1 MFVAKPKSLL
11 ALELVFPATHLLL
24 ETITMKHSYARRW
37 LFSAFLAMLLVASSA
52 MSVSV
57 FGQTSNTGTITGVVQ
72 DEKGSLVPGAT
83 VKLVNL
89 GTNAERTVNTSADGA
104 YEITQ
109 LVPGNYR
116 LEVEA
121 TGFAKYV
128 QEPVVVNVL
137 QRTTVNPGLKVGGIG
152 ETVNVTGESTALV
165 ETTKTDVS
173 GVVDQRRLE
182 NLPVNGR
189 SFASL
194 AILIPGATLQPSFDP
209 TKARVGTFSVGGS
222 TGRNLNVTIDGGDN
236 KDNAV
241 GGILQ
246 NFSMEGIQEFALSTQ
261 RFSAANGRSGGALL
275 SVVSKSGTNDFHG
288 SAFGFFRDDALNA
301 NAPKLLSE
309 ANPELFPDP
318 SDAVK
323 PPFSRQQFGGS
334 FGGPIK
340 KDKAFFFGTVERTR
354 ERGNSIV
361 PGVDQTKIGFL
372 EEFGYEAVQF
382 LPQPFNDWQY
392 TVKGDFN
399 LSPNHSLVVR
409 FAGQNND
416 ALNDQAGFLI
426 VRTDLSGGNES
437 LNTLYNF
444 LTSLTST
451 LSSSTV
457 NQFTYQFQ
465 TFDNRINATTDLDLL
480 FFPDG
485 LAVGRNGNVPQQ
497 TLQKKHQFRD
507 DLTWSRG
514 NHGFKFGGDFTYVP
528 TLGGLFAFNSAPEYD
543 FLFNADEIA
552 LNPDQFPQGFRTS
565 QILLGPIS
573 CAGIGLTLDPSLP
586 DDDETKCTQDRL
598 NGFGVVGAVVLSGGD
613 PSFNLRE
620 GAKQFAFYAQ
630 DDWKITPRLTL
641 NLGLRYDVDFGFVD
655 NAHAA
660 ENRTF
665 QALQIIGS
673 PFARKVVEDDKNNI
687 SPRIGFAWDFRGDGR
702 SVLRGGYGIYY
713 DQSFLNVPLFAVQ
726 QANPEIYATFL
737 NDAPNLS
744 IDSPP
749 PDIPRPLNNLLSGTR
764 GRMLD
769 PDFESP
775 YTQQWNVGY
784 AQEIGKDMAVE
795 FDYVHILG
803 LHEFTGLDINPRIGP
818 LINAQRSDPNPGRL
832 LTPVFAA
839 HAAELLAA
847 FGTATPLGRITVAQ
861 SDSRSRYDAFTA
873 SFKKRYSNKYQL
885 NAHYTLAKSQAWFGA
900 TADFGLQPQN
910 LFDKFNPVNFG
921 PTNEDERHRF
931 VISGIFDLPWDFQ
944 VAPIFQLASARPYSV
959 FPECLCDI
967 NRDGVNND
975 RDSVDPGVDDQNKLP
990 INSER
995 GDKFS
1000 QLNVRVSKFFKW
1012 GENYKLGLF
1021 FEAFNVFNTGNFG
1034 NQFQNVTGEPD
1045 FGRPVNFFGATGF
1058 SEPLG
1063 IPFQAQLG
1071 VRFSF

>member
-1 MFVAKPKSLL
+1 
-11 ALELVFPATHLLL
+11 
-24 ETITMKHSYARRW
+24 MKIGYLNRW
-37 LFSAFLAMLLVASSA
+37 LFSAFLAVLLVASSA
-52 MSVSV
+52 MSSSI
-57 FGQTSNTGTITGVVQ
+57 FGQTSNTGTVTGVVQ
-72 DEKGSLVPGAT
+72 DEKGALLPGAS

-89 GTNAERTVNTSADGA
+89 GTNSERTVTTTSDGV

-116 LEVEA
+116 LEIQA
-121 TGFAKYV
+121 TGFSKYV

-137 QRTTVNPGLKVGGIG
+137 QRTTANASLKVGGIG
-152 ETVNVTGESTALV
+152 ETVTVTGESTALV

-173 GVVDQRRLE
+173 GVIDQRRLE

-194 AILIPGATLQPSFDP
+194 AVLIPGATLQPSFDP

-222 TGRNLNVTIDGGDN
+222 TGRNLNITIDGGDN

-275 SVVSKSGTNDFHG
+275 SVVSKSGSNAFHG

-301 NAPKLLSE
+301 NAPKLLAE
-309 ANPELFPDP
+309 ARGDSTEG
-318 SDAVK
+318 AEK
-323 PPFSRQQFGGS
+323 PPFNRQQFGGS

-340 KDKAFFFGTVERTR
+340 KDRAFFFGAIERTR
-354 ERGNSIV
+354 ERGNSFV
-361 PGVDQTKIGFL
+361 SVEDQDKISFL
-372 EEFGYEAVQF
+372 EPFGYQAVPL

-392 TVKGDFN
+392 TVKGDFV
-399 LSPNHSLVVR
+399 LSPKHQLVVR

-451 LSSSTV
+451 ISATTV
-457 NQFTYQFQ
+457 NQFTYQYQ
-465 TFDNRINATTDLDLL
+465 TFDNRINATTDLNLL
-480 FFPDG
+480 TFPDG
-485 LAVGRNGNVPQQ
+485 LLVGRNGNVPQQ
-497 TLQKKHQFRD
+497 TIQKKHQFHD
-507 DLTWSRG
+507 DISWNRG

-543 FLFNADEIA
+543 FNFNADEIA
-552 LNPDQFPQGFRTS
+552 LNPGQFPQGFHTT
-565 QILLGPIS
+565 QIRPGPIT
-573 CAGIGLTLDPSLP
+573 CGAFAETLNCTQADLDGIG
-586 DDDETKCTQDRL
+586 
-598 NGFGVVGAVVLSGGD
+598 VVAQVVLSGGD
-613 PSFNLRE
+613 PAFDLRE
-620 GAKQFAFYAQ
+620 GAKQFAAYFQ

-641 NLGLRYDVDFGFVD
+641 NLGVRYDVDFGFVD

-665 QALQIIGS
+665 QALRIIGS

-702 SVLRGGYGIYY
+702 SVIRGGYGIYY

-726 QANPEIYATFL
+726 QANPEIYATFF
-737 NDAPNLS
+737 NDGANLS
-744 IDSPP
+744 IDSPAP
-749 PDIPRPLNNLLSGTR
+749 VVPRPLSNPLPGTR

-775 YTQQWNVGY
+775 YTQQWNLGF
-784 AQEIGKDMAVE
+784 AQEFGKNMALE

-803 LHEFTGLDINPRIGP
+803 LHEFSGLDINPRPGP
-818 LINAQRSDPNPGRL
+818 LLGLDRGDPSPPNSQRVLASQ
-832 LTPVFAA
+832 FAA
-839 HAAELLAA
+839 HAAELIQA
-847 FGTATPLGRITVAQ
+847 FGTATPFARVSVAQ
-861 SDSRSRYDAFTA
+861 SDSRSRYDAFTVA
-873 SFKKRYSNKYQL
+873 FKKRYADKFQL

-900 TADFGLQPQN
+900 TADFGLAPMN
-910 LFDKFNPVNFG
+910 AFAKFDPINFG
-921 PTNEDERHRF
+921 PTGEDERHRF
-931 VISGIFDLPWDFQ
+931 VLSGIFDLPWDFQ
-944 VAPIFQLASARPYSV
+944 VAPIFQLASARPYSL
-959 FPECLCDI
+959 FPSCLCDI
-967 NRDGVNND
+967 NRDGVTND
-975 RDSVDPGVDDQNKLP
+975 RESVNPAVDDQHPLP
-990 INSER
+990 LNDHR
-995 GDKFS
+995 GDNFS
-1000 QLNVRVSKFFKW
+1000 QLNVRVSKFFKF
-1012 GENYKLGLF
+1012 GETKKLGLF

-1034 NQFQNVTGEPD
+1034 NQFQNVTGASD
-1045 FGRPVNFFGATGF
+1045 FGKPINFFGATGF

>member
-1 MFVAKPKSLL
+1 MKTGY
-11 ALELVFPATHLLL
+11 LE
-24 ETITMKHSYARRW
+24 RW
-37 LFSAFLAMLLVASSA
+37 LCSAFLAVLLVASSA
-52 MSVSV
+52 MSVNV
-57 FGQTSNTGTITGVVQ
+57 LGQTSNTGTVTGVVK
-72 DEKGSLVPGAT
+72 DEKGGLVPGAS

-89 GTNAERTVNTSADGA
+89 GTNAERTTTTSSDGV
-104 YEITQ
+104 YEVTQ

-116 LEVEA
+116 LEIQA
-121 TGFAKYV
+121 TGFSKYV

-137 QRTTVNPGLKVGGIG
+137 QRTSANADLKVGGIG
-152 ETVNVTGESTALV
+152 ETVTVTGESTPLV

-173 GVVDQRRLE
+173 GVIDQRRLE

-194 AILIPGATLQPSFDP
+194 AILIPGATLEPSFDP

-222 TGRNLNVTIDGGDN
+222 TGRNLNITIDGGDN

-309 ANPELFPDP
+309 ANSRLFQNPA
-318 SDAVK
+318 DAVK

-340 KDKAFFFGTVERTR
+340 KDKAFFFGTAERTR

-361 PGVDQTKIGFL
+361 STADQAQIKAL
-372 EEFGYEAVQF
+372 EPFGYKAVQF

-399 LSPNHSLVVR
+399 LSPKHTLVTR

-416 ALNDQAGFLI
+416 GLNDQAGFLL

-444 LTSLTST
+444 LASLNST
-451 LSSSTV
+451 FNSTTV
-457 NQFTYQFQ
+457 NQFTYQYQ
-465 TFDNRINATTDLDLL
+465 TFDNRINATTDLNLL
-480 FFPDG
+480 AFPDG

-507 DLTWSRG
+507 DLTWNRG
-514 NHGFKFGGDFTYVP
+514 NHGLKFGGDVTFVP

-543 FLFNADEIA
+543 FFFTAGDIA
-552 LNPDQFPQGFRTS
+552 AHPEQFPQGFKTT
-565 QILLGPIS
+565 QVLPGPIT
-573 CAGIGLTLDPSLP
+573 CGTIVGEDTCTAGDLD
-586 DDDETKCTQDRL
+586 
-598 NGFGVVGAVVLSGGD
+598 GVGVVADVALSGGD
-613 PSFNLRE
+613 PRFDLRE
-620 GAKQFAFYAQ
+620 GAKQFAVYAQ
-630 DDWKITPRLTL
+630 DDWKLTPRFTL
-641 NLGLRYDVDFGFVD
+641 NIGARYDVDLGFVD
-655 NAHAA
+655 HAHAA
-660 ENRTF
+660 ENRAY
-665 QALQIIGS
+665 QALKIIGS
-673 PFARKVVEDDKNNI
+673 PFAHKVVSDDKNNI
-687 SPRIGFAWDFRGDGR
+687 SPRVGFAWDFRGDGR
-702 SVLRGGYGIYY
+702 AVLRGGYGIYF

-726 QANPEIYATFL
+726 QANPEIYATFF
-737 NDAPNLS
+737 NEDPNLNINS
-744 IDSPP
+744 APP
-749 PDIPRPLNNLLSGTR
+749 AIPRPLNNPLSGTR

-775 YTQQWNVGY
+775 YTQQWNLGY
-784 AQEIGKDMAVE
+784 AQEFGKNMALE

-803 LHEFTGLDINPRIGP
+803 LHEFSSLDINPRTGP
-818 LINAQRSDPNPGRL
+818 LHNATRKDPVANFPRVL
-832 LTPVFAA
+832 SPLFAA
-839 HAAELLAA
+839 HASELLAT
-847 FGTATPLGRITVAQ
+847 FGTSSPFARITVAQ
-861 SDSRSRYDAFTA
+861 SDSRSRYDAFTVA
-873 SFKKRYSNKYQL
+873 FKKRYANKFQL

-900 TADFGLQPQN
+900 TADFGLQAQN
-910 LFDKFNPVNFG
+910 MFAKFDPINFG
-921 PTNEDERHRF
+921 PTGEDERHRF
-931 VISGIFDLPWDFQ
+931 VVSGIFDLPWGFQ
-944 VAPIFQLASARPYSV
+944 VAPIFQMASARPYSV
-959 FPECLCDI
+959 FPSCGCDI
-967 NRDGVNND
+967 NRDGVTND
-975 RDSVDPGVDDQNKLP
+975 RESVNPGVDDQHKLP
-990 INSER
+990 LNNLR
-995 GDKFS
+995 GDNFS
-1000 QLNVRVSKFFKW
+1000 QLNLRVSKFFKFK
-1012 GENYKLGLF
+1012 ENMKLGLF
-1021 FEAFNVFNTGNFG
+1021 FEAFNVFNTGNYG
-1034 NQFQNVTGEPD
+1034 NQFQNVTGESD
-1045 FGRPVNFFGATGF
+1045 FGKPINFFGATGF

>member
-1 MFVAKPKSLL
+1 
-11 ALELVFPATHLLL
+11 
-24 ETITMKHSYARRW
+24 MKTSYSDRW
-37 LFSAFLAMLLVASSA
+37 LFSALLTMFLMLSSA

-57 FGQTSNTGTITGVVQ
+57 SAQTSNTGTVTGVVK
-72 DEKGSLVPGAT
+72 DEKGGLVPGAS
-83 VKLVNL
+83 VKLVNV
-89 GTNAERTVNTSADGA
+89 GTNAERSTTTSSDGV
-104 YEITQ
+104 YEVTQ

-121 TGFAKYV
+121 KGFSKYV
-128 QEPVVVNVL
+128 QEPVVIQVL
-137 QRTTVNPGLKVGGIG
+137 QRTTVNPDLKVGGIG
-152 ETVNVTGESTALV
+152 ETVTVTGESTALV

-173 GVVDQRRLE
+173 GVIDQRRLE

-222 TGRNLNVTIDGGDN
+222 TGRNLNITIDGGDN

-275 SVVSKSGTNDFHG
+275 SVVSKSGSNAFHG
-288 SAFGFFRDDALNA
+288 SVFGFFRDDALNA

-309 ANPELFPDP
+309 ANTDLFPDP
-318 SDAVK
+318 ADAVK

-334 FGGPIK
+334 IGGPIK
-340 KDKAFFFGTVERTR
+340 QDKAFFFGTVERTR

-361 PGVDQTKIGFL
+361 PGVDVDKIAFL
-372 EEFGYEAVQF
+372 EPFGYGAVQF

-399 LSPNHSLVVR
+399 LSSKHTLVTR
-409 FAGQNND
+409 FAGQNNN

-444 LTSLTST
+444 LASLTST
-451 LSSSTV
+451 LTSSTV
-457 NQFTYQFQ
+457 NQLTYQFQ
-465 TFDNRINATTDLDLL
+465 TFDNRINATTDLNLL
-480 FFPDG
+480 VFPDG

-507 DLTWSRG
+507 DLTWNRG
-514 NHGFKFGGDFTYVP
+514 NHGFKFGGDVTFVP

-543 FLFNADEIA
+543 FNFNADEIA
-552 LNPDQFPQGFRTS
+552 ANPGQFPQGFRTT
-565 QILLGPIS
+565 QILPGPVTCPAI
-573 CAGIGLTLDPSLP
+573 AGTA
-586 DDDETKCTQDRL
+586 TCTAADL
-598 NGFGVVGAVVLSGGD
+598 AGVGVVGAVILSGGD

-620 GAKQFAFYAQ
+620 GAKQFAVYAQ
-630 DDWKITPRLTL
+630 DDWKITPRFTF
-641 NLGLRYDVDFGFVD
+641 NIGVRYDVDFGFVD
-655 NAHAA
+655 HAHAA

-702 SVLRGGYGIYY
+702 SVLRGGYGVYF

-737 NDAPNLS
+737 NDGANLS

-749 PDIPRPLNNLLSGTR
+749 PAIPRPLSQPLSGTR

-775 YTQQWNVGY
+775 YTQQWNLGY
-784 AQEIGKDMAVE
+784 AQEIGKDMALE

-818 LINAQRSDPNPGRL
+818 LINSQRSSPNPGRV
-832 LTPVFAA
+832 LTAAFAA
-839 HAAELLAA
+839 HAAELTAK
-847 FGTATPLGRITVAQ
+847 FGTPTPFGRITVAQ
-861 SDSRSRYDAFTA
+861 SDSRSRYDAFTVA
-873 SFKKRYSNKYQL
+873 FKKRYSNKFQL

-910 LFDKFNPVNFG
+910 LFAKFDPINFG
-921 PTNEDERHRF
+921 PTGEDERHRF
-931 VISGIFDLPWDFQ
+931 VVSGIFDLPWGFQ
-944 VAPIFQLASARPYSV
+944 LAPIFQMASARPYSI
-959 FPECLCDI
+959 FPACLCDI

-975 RDSVDPGVDDQNKLP
+975 RESVNPGIDDQHKLP
-990 INSER
+990 INNHR
-995 GDKFS
+995 GDRFS
-1000 QLNVRVSKFFKW
+1000 QLNVRASKFFKW

-1045 FGRPVNFFGATGF
+1045 FGKPINFFGATGF

>member
-1 MFVAKPKSLL
+1 
-11 ALELVFPATHLLL
+11 
-24 ETITMKHSYARRW
+24 MKTSSSDRW
-37 LFSAFLAMLLVASSA
+37 LFSVFLAIMVLLSSGMMA
-52 MSVSV
+52 PLSA
-57 FGQTSNTGTITGVVQ
+57 QTSNTGTVTGVVK
-72 DEKGSLVPGAT
+72 DEKGGLVPGAS
-83 VKLVNL
+83 VKLVNT
-89 GTNAERTVNTSADGA
+89 GTNAERSAVTSSDGI

-121 TGFAKYV
+121 KGFSRYV

-137 QRTTVNPGLKVGGIG
+137 QRTTVNADLKVGGIG
-152 ETVNVTGESTALV
+152 ETVTVTGESTPLV

-173 GVVDQRRLE
+173 GVIDQRRLE

-194 AILIPGATLQPSFDP
+194 AILIPGATLEPSFDP

-222 TGRNLNVTIDGGDN
+222 TGRNLNITVDGGDN

-275 SVVSKSGTNDFHG
+275 SVVSKSGTNEFHG
-288 SAFGFFRDDALNA
+288 SVFGFFRDDKLNA
-301 NAPKLLSE
+301 NAPKLL
-309 ANPELFPDP
+309 AKVNPDLFPDP
-318 SDAVK
+318 ADAIK

-361 PGVDQTKIGFL
+361 PGVDQAKIKFL
-372 EEFGYEAVQF
+372 EPFGYKSVQF

-399 LSPNHSLVVR
+399 LSPKHTLVTR
-409 FAGQNND
+409 FAGQNNN

-444 LTSLTST
+444 LASLTST
-451 LSSSTV
+451 FSSTTV
-457 NQFTYQFQ
+457 NQLTYQYQ
-465 TFDNRINATTDLDLL
+465 TFDNRINATTDLNLL
-480 FFPDG
+480 TFPDG

-497 TLQKKHQFRD
+497 TLQRKHQFRD
-507 DLTWSRG
+507 DLSWTHG
-514 NHGFKFGGDFTYVP
+514 NHGFKFGGDVTFVP

-543 FLFNADEIA
+543 FNFNADDIA
-552 LNPDQFPQGFRTS
+552 QNPGQFPQGFKTN
-565 QILLGPIS
+565 QILPGPITCPAIVGTS
-573 CAGIGLTLDPSLP
+573 TCTAAQLAGV
-586 DDDETKCTQDRL
+586 
-598 NGFGVVGAVVLSGGD
+598 GVVADVILSGGD

-620 GAKQFAFYAQ
+620 GAKQFAAYAQ
-630 DDWKITPRLTL
+630 DDWKLTPRFTL
-641 NLGLRYDVDFGFVD
+641 NIGLRYDVDLGFVD
-655 NAHAA
+655 HAHAA
-660 ENRTF
+660 ENRAYR
-665 QALQIIGS
+665 ALKIIGS
-673 PFARKVVEDDKNNI
+673 GFARKVVSDDKNNI
-687 SPRIGFAWDFRGDGR
+687 SPRIGFAWDVKGNGR

-726 QANPEIYATFL
+726 QANPEIYATFI
-737 NDAPNLS
+737 NDGDNLS
-744 IDSPP
+744 ITSPP
-749 PDIPRPLNNLLSGTR
+749 PTVPRPLNNPLPGTR

-775 YTQQWNVGY
+775 YSQQWNLGY
-784 AQEIGKDMAVE
+784 AQEFGKNMALE

-803 LHEFTGLDINPRIGP
+803 LHEFSSLDINPRIGP
-818 LINAQRSDPNPGRL
+818 LINAQRSSSAPPRIL
-832 LTPVFAA
+832 APLFAA
-839 HAAELLAA
+839 HAAELTAA
-847 FGTATPLGRITVAQ
+847 FGTPTPFGRITVAQ

-873 SFKKRYSNKYQL
+873 AFKKRYSNKFQL
-885 NAHYTLAKSQAWFGA
+885 NAHYTLSKSQAWFGA
-900 TADFGLQPQN
+900 TADFGLQAQN
-910 LFDKFNPVNFG
+910 VFVKFDPINFG
-921 PTNEDERHRF
+921 PTAEDERHRF
-931 VISGIFDLPWDFQ
+931 VVSGIFDLPWGFQ
-944 VAPIFQLASARPYSV
+944 FAPIFQMASARPYSIS
-959 FPECLCDI
+959 PACGCDI
-967 NRDGVNND
+967 NRDGVTND
-975 RDSVDPGVDDQNKLP
+975 RESVNPGIDDQHKVPLNDH
-990 INSER
+990 R
-995 GDKFS
+995 GDSFS
-1000 QLNVRVSKFFKW
+1000 QLNLRVSKFFKW
-1012 GENYKLGLF
+1012 GENKKLGLF
-1021 FEAFNVFNTGNFG
+1021 FEAFNVFNTGNYG
-1034 NQFQNVTGEPD
+1034 NSFQNTTGTPD
-1045 FGRPVNFFGATGF
+1045 FGKPVNFFGATGF

>member
-1 MFVAKPKSLL
+1 
-11 ALELVFPATHLLL
+11 
-24 ETITMKHSYARRW
+24 MKIGYLNRW
-37 LFSAFLAMLLVASSA
+37 LFSAFLAVLLVASSA
-52 MSVSV
+52 MSISV
-57 FGQTSNTGTITGVVQ
+57 FGQTSNTGTITGVVK
-72 DEKGSLVPGAT
+72 DEKGGLVPGAA
-83 VKLVNL
+83 VKIVNL
-89 GTNAERTVNTSADGA
+89 GTNAERAATTSSDGV

-121 TGFAKYV
+121 KGFSKFV
-128 QEPVVVNVL
+128 QEPVVINVL
-137 QRTTVNPGLKVGGIG
+137 QRTTVNPDLKVGGIG
-152 ETVNVTGESTALV
+152 ETVTVTGESTALV

-173 GVVDQRRLE
+173 GVIDQRRLE

-194 AILIPGATLQPSFDP
+194 AVLIPGATLQPSFDP

-275 SVVSKSGTNDFHG
+275 SVVSKSGSNAFHG

-301 NAPKLLSE
+301 NAPKLLAE
-309 ANPELFPDP
+309 ARGDSTEG
-318 SDAVK
+318 AVK
-323 PPFSRQQFGGS
+323 PPFNRQQFGGS

-340 KDKAFFFGTVERTR
+340 KDRAFFFGAIERTR
-354 ERGNSIV
+354 ERGNSFV
-361 PGVDQTKIGFL
+361 SADDQDKITFL
-372 EEFGYEAVQF
+372 EPFGYQAVPL

-392 TVKGDFN
+392 TVKGDFV
-399 LSPNHSLVVR
+399 LSPKHQLVVR

-451 LSSSTV
+451 VNASTV
-457 NQFTYQFQ
+457 NQFTYQYQ
-465 TFDNRINATTDLDLL
+465 TFDNRINATTDLNLL
-480 FFPDG
+480 TFPDG
-485 LAVGRNGNVPQQ
+485 LLVGRNGNVPQQ
-497 TLQKKHQFRD
+497 TLQKKHQFHD
-507 DLTWSRG
+507 DLSWNRG

-543 FLFNADEIA
+543 FNFNADEIA
-552 LNPDQFPQGFRTS
+552 LNPGQFPQGFHTT
-565 QILLGPIS
+565 QIRPGPIT
-573 CAGIGLTLDPSLP
+573 CAAFASPNCTQADLDGIG
-586 DDDETKCTQDRL
+586 
-598 NGFGVVGAVVLSGGD
+598 VVAQVVLSGGD
-613 PSFNLRE
+613 PAFDLRE
-620 GAKQFAFYAQ
+620 GAKQFAAYFQ

-641 NLGLRYDVDFGFVD
+641 NLGVRYDVDFGFVD
-655 NAHAA
+655 SAHAA

-665 QALQIIGS
+665 QALRIIGS
-673 PFARKVVEDDKNNI
+673 PFARKTVEDDKNNL

-702 SVLRGGYGIYY
+702 SVIRGGYGIYY

-726 QANPEIYATFL
+726 QANPEIYATFF
-737 NDAPNLS
+737 NDGANLS
-744 IDSPP
+744 IDSPAP
-749 PDIPRPLNNLLSGTR
+749 SVPRPLTNPLPNTR

-775 YTQQWNVGY
+775 YTQQWNLGF
-784 AQEIGKDMAVE
+784 AQEFGKNMALE

-803 LHEFTGLDINPRIGP
+803 LHEFSGLDINPRPGP
-818 LINAQRSDPNPGRL
+818 LLGLDRGDP
-832 LTPVFAA
+832 TPPNSSRILASQFAA
-839 HAAELLAA
+839 HSAELIQA
-847 FGTATPLGRITVAQ
+847 FGTATPFARISVAQ
-861 SDSRSRYDAFTA
+861 SDSRSRYDAFTVA
-873 SFKKRYSNKYQL
+873 FKKRYADKFQL

-900 TADFGLQPQN
+900 TADFGLAPQN
-910 LFDKFNPVNFG
+910 AFVKFDPINFG
-921 PTNEDERHRF
+921 PTAEDERHRF
-931 VISGIFDLPWDFQ
+931 VLSGIFDLPWDFQ
-944 VAPIFQLASARPYSV
+944 VAPIFQLASARPYSI
-959 FPECLCDI
+959 FPSCLCDI
-967 NRDGVNND
+967 NKDGVTND
-975 RDSVDPGVDDQNKLP
+975 RESVNPSVDDQHVLP
-990 INSER
+990 LNDHR
-995 GDKFS
+995 GDNFS
-1000 QLNVRVSKFFKW
+1000 QLNVRVSKFFNF
-1012 GENYKLGLF
+1012 GETKKLGLF

-1034 NQFQNVTGEPD
+1034 NQFQNVTGTPD
-1045 FGRPVNFFGATGF
+1045 FGKPINFFGATGF

>member
-1 MFVAKPKSLL
+1 MRIDKYEKRRLFSFLMLL
-11 ALELVFPATHLLL
+11 A
-24 ETITMKHSYARRW
+24 
-37 LFSAFLAMLLVASSA
+37 VAVCVSS
-52 MSVSV
+52 SV
-57 FGQTSNTGTITGVVQ
+57 FAQTANSGTVTGVVQ
-72 DEKGSLVPGAT
+72 DEKGGLVAGAT
-83 VKLVNL
+83 VKVIHI
-89 GTNAERTVNTSADGA
+89 GTNAERTMQTTSEGVF
-104 YEITQ
+104 EITQ

-121 TGFAKYV
+121 PGFAKYV

-137 QRTTVNPGLKVGGIG
+137 QRTTVNPDLKVGAVG
-152 ETVNVTGESTALV
+152 EVVNVTGESAPLI
-165 ETTKTDVS
+165 ETTKTDVG
-173 GVVDQRRLE
+173 GVIDQRRLE

-246 NFSMEGIQEFALSTQ
+246 NFSMEGIQEFALTTQ

-275 SVVSKSGTNDFHG
+275 SVVSKSGSNEFHG
-288 SAFGFFRDDALNA
+288 SVFGFFRDDSLNA
-301 NAPKLLSE
+301 NAPSLLAE
-309 ANPELFPDP
+309 ANPDLFPDP
-318 SDAVK
+318 ADAVK

-361 PGVDQTKIGFL
+361 PGVDQDKIAFL
-372 EEFGYEAVQF
+372 EPFGYKAVQF

-399 LSPNHSLVVR
+399 LSPKHTLVTR

-444 LTSLTST
+444 LASLTST
-451 LSSSTV
+451 LTSTTV
-457 NQFTYQFQ
+457 NQFTYQYQ
-465 TFDNRINATTDLDLL
+465 TFDNRINATTDLNLL
-480 FFPDG
+480 VFPDG

-507 DLTWSRG
+507 DYTWNRG
-514 NHGFKFGGDFTYVP
+514 NHGFKIGGDFTYVP

-543 FLFNADEIA
+543 FNFNADEIA
-552 LNPDQFPQGFRTS
+552 QNPSQFPQGFRTA
-565 QILLGPIS
+565 QILPGSVTCPAIAGTAT
-573 CAGIGLTLDPSLP
+573 CAPADLAGV
-586 DDDETKCTQDRL
+586 
-598 NGFGVVGAVVLSGGD
+598 GVVGAVVLSGGD
-613 PSFNLRE
+613 PSFDLRD
-620 GAKQFAFYAQ
+620 GAKQFALYFQ
-630 DDWKITPRLTL
+630 DDWKVTPRLTL
-641 NLGLRYDVDFGFVD
+641 NIGARYDVDFGFVD
-655 NAHAA
+655 NGHAH
-660 ENRTF
+660 ENRAF
-665 QALQIIGS
+665 RALQIIGS
-673 PFARKVVEDDKNNI
+673 PYARKVVEDDKNNI
-687 SPRIGFAWDFRGDGR
+687 SPRIGFAWDLKGDAK

-726 QANPEIYATFL
+726 QSNPEIYATFL
-737 NDAPNLS
+737 NDGDNLN

-749 PDIPRPLNNLLSGTR
+749 PSIPRPLTNPLSGTR

-769 PDFESP
+769 PDFEAP
-775 YTQQWNVGY
+775 YTQQWNLGY
-784 AQEIGKDMAVE
+784 AQELGSNMSIE
-795 FDYVHILG
+795 FDYIHILG
-803 LHEFTGLDINPRIGP
+803 LHEFTGFDINPRIGP
-818 LINAQRSDPNPGRL
+818 LINAQRSSSNPPRIL
-832 LTPVFAA
+832 APQFAA
-839 HAAELLAA
+839 HAAELTAA
-847 FGTATPLGRITVAQ
+847 FGTPTPFGRITVAQ
-861 SDSRSRYDAFTA
+861 SDGRSRYDAFTA
-873 SFKKRYSNKYQL
+873 AFKKRYADKFQL
-885 NAHYTLAKSQAWFGA
+885 NAHYTLAKSQGWFGISQ
-900 TADFGLQPQN
+900 DFGLQPQN
-910 LFDKFNPVNFG
+910 LFEKFDPINFG
-921 PTNEDERHRF
+921 PTGEDERHRF
-931 VISGIFDLPWDFQ
+931 VLSGIFDLPWDFQ
-944 VAPIFQLASARPYSV
+944 VAPILQLASARPYSI
-959 FPECLCDI
+959 FPACVCDI

-975 RDSVDPGVDDQNKLP
+975 RESVNPGIDDQHKLP
-990 INSER
+990 INTER

-1000 QLNVRVSKFFKW
+1000 QLNVRVSKFFKFK
-1012 GENYKLGLF
+1012 ETMKLGLF
-1021 FEAFNVFNTGNFG
+1021 FEAFNVFNTGNYG

-1045 FGRPVNFFGATGF
+1045 FGKPINFFGATGF

-1071 VRFSF
+1071 VRFTF